1 VKNPLRIATW
11 NINSLRLR
19 VGHLANIDA
28 DIICIQEMKCQNHE
42 VPLAE
47 LEELGYSHNVFRG
60 QKAYNGVGIFS
71 KLPLTDVEMLDFGGN
86 DQARHISAILP
97 NGTRLHNF
105 YVPAGGDE
113 PDVAVNPS
121 YAHKLQFLDD
131 MGAYFAGLKG
141 SHISVGDKN
150 IAPFEHDVW
159 SSKQLRNV
167 TSHTPPERE
176 RMEKMYATL
185 GWVDVARHFVPMDE
199 KCYSWWSYRNK
210 DWEKSDR
217 GRRLDHIWV
226 TPDLRE
232 KLVSCETLRH
242 ARNWEKPS
250 DHVPV
255 VAEIRF

>member
-1 VKNPLRIATW
+1 
-11 NINSLRLR
+11 
-19 VGHLANIDA
+19 
-28 DIICIQEMKCQNHE
+28 MKCQNHE
-42 VPLAE
+42 VPTEALVE
-47 LEELGYSHNVFRG
+47 MGFVHQYVRG

-71 KLPLTDVEMLDFGGN
+71 KIPLTNLEMLNFGGN
-86 DQARHISAILP
+86 DQARHISALLP

-121 YAHKLQFLDD
+121 YAHKLKFVDD
-131 MGAYFAGLKG
+131 MVEYFSKSKG

-150 IAPFEHDVW
+150 ITPFEHDVW

-167 TSHTPPERE
+167 ISHTPPERE
-176 RMEKMYATL
+176 RMLQMYSTR

-199 KCYSWWSYRNK
+199 KCYSWWSYRNR
-210 DWEKSDR
+210 DWEKSNR

-226 TPDLRE
+226 TPDLQD
-232 KLVSCETLRH
+232 KLIGFEILRH

-255 VAEIRF
+255 VVELLD